1 MARYKTAKQRLRV
14 DYYLADNL
22 LPKRVNNRNTIDRAT
37 ILKVFDQNHLNSVII
52 QSTIF
57 ALILFLGSYSD
68 NPYFQIPAGASVILL
83 LTIVTMFIGALNFW
97 LRGWAFTALLVL
109 ILLVNSLIKWE
120 FFELNYQAYGLK
132 YDTRKAAYTLRKI
145 KELSDDENFIDDV
158 RTTTLALDNWRAK
171 FPKDKKPKI
180 VFVCSS
186 GGGHRACIWTMR
198 TLQHVDSTL
207 GGQLMEHTML
217 MTGAS
222 GGMIGAAYFRE
233 LYLQKLL
240 GENIDIYAPAYLNNI
255 ARDHLNSIAFSWF
268 ISDIFF
274 QTKRFT
280 YRGDNYNKDRGYAFE
295 EQLNKNTGGIL
306 DKPQALVPMMI
317 FTPTIVNDGRKLYVS
332 PQHISYMT
340 TPNLFQTRFLNQKVK
355 GIEFL
360 RFFEEQ
366 QAERLRFLTA
376 MRMSATFPYVTPNIK
391 LPSDPVMEIMD
402 AGIND
407 NFGVSTAIRFISVFK
422 DWIQENTSG
431 VVIVSIRDTQKDRP
445 IAKNIEPSLFQ
456 RIFTPLQSIYFNQEY
471 FQDMHNDDLAEY
483 AQSWFKEGVKIHR
496 VEFQYVPISKSMQEI
511 QDKAKGKV
519 KIDPN
524 KIITI
529 ERAALSWHLTK
540 KEKESII
547 RTIYEMRNQSAIRQ
561 LEQLL
566 NN

>member
-1 MARYKTAKQRLRV
+1 
-14 DYYLADNL
+14 
-22 LPKRVNNRNTIDRAT
+22 
-37 ILKVFDQNHLNSVII
+37 
-52 QSTIF
+52 
-57 ALILFLGSYSD
+57 
-68 NPYFQIPAGASVILL
+68 
-83 LTIVTMFIGALNFW
+83 
-97 LRGWAFTALLVL
+97 
-109 ILLVNSLIKWE
+109 
-120 FFELNYQAYGLK
+120 
-132 YDTRKAAYTLRKI
+132 
-145 KELSDDENFIDDV
+145 
-158 RTTTLALDNWRAK
+158 
-171 FPKDKKPKI
+171 
-180 VFVCSS
+180 
-186 GGGHRACIWTMR
+186 
-198 TLQHVDSTL
+198 
-207 GGQLMEHTML
+207 
-217 MTGAS
+217 
-222 GGMIGAAYFRE
+222 
-233 LYLQKLL
+233 
-240 GENIDIYAPAYLNNI
+240 
-255 ARDHLNSIAFSWF
+255 
-268 ISDIFF
+268 
-274 QTKRFT
+274 
-280 YRGDNYNKDRGYAFE
+280 
-295 EQLNKNTGGIL
+295 
-306 DKPQALVPMMI
+306 
-317 FTPTIVNDGRKLYVS
+317 
-332 PQHISYMT
+332 
-340 TPNLFQTRFLNQKVK
+340 
-355 GIEFL
+355 
-360 RFFEEQ
+360 
-366 QAERLRFLTA
+366 
-376 MRMSATFPYVTPNIK
+376 MSATFPYVTPNIK

>member
-1 MARYKTAKQRLRV
+1 MDPARLFESTIRFIWNKFIMQGLVSRIFYSFPVQLLILNLRKNLVILSMWGILWLIITERAGTTIGLPYLFLEPEYMDQVNFWSTFIVGLTLGGFTMSFHITCYILDGQRFSFLGGLGKPFRKFCINNSLVPLAFLATYLISFFQFQYSNALELQAAIFIKIGGLLSGVILIIFFFGIYFLLTNEDVFRLMSGKLNERLRRTVVSRVNIMARYKTAKQRLRV

-295 EQLNKNTGGIL
+295 EQLNKNTLGII
-306 DKPQALVPMMI
+306 DKPL
-317 FTPTIVNDGRKLYVS
+317 
-332 PQHISYMT
+332 
-340 TPNLFQTRFLNQKVK
+340 
-355 GIEFL
+355 
-360 RFFEEQ
+360 
-366 QAERLRFLTA
+366 
-376 MRMSATFPYVTPNIK
+376 
-391 LPSDPVMEIMD
+391 
-402 AGIND
+402 
-407 NFGVSTAIRFISVFK
+407 
-422 DWIQENTSG
+422 
-431 VVIVSIRDTQKDRP
+431 
-445 IAKNIEPSLFQ
+445 
-456 RIFTPLQSIYFNQEY
+456 
-471 FQDMHNDDLAEY
+471 
-483 AQSWFKEGVKIHR
+483 
-496 VEFQYVPISKSMQEI
+496 
-511 QDKAKGKV
+511 
-519 KIDPN
+519 
-524 KIITI
+524 
-529 ERAALSWHLTK
+529 
-540 KEKESII
+540 
-547 RTIYEMRNQSAIRQ
+547 
-561 LEQLL
+561 
-566 NN
+566 